1 LHEVLDIPNGNRF
14 VCELSGGE
22 QRRVSLALTLL
33 NNSCLIILDEPTVG
47 IDMII
52 TSGIWKYL
60 NYRCKEGLTILFVTQ
75 YVEEATHANRVGFMR
90 NGRMLEENSPTALM
104 KEYKELRL
112 EKIFLKLCQKEDNQ
126 SLNNYVD
133 LNNKNKQ
140 ILMDSYQQIEKDS
153 EIFPKRQNYST
164 ALWILF
170 VLIQKNILKLT
181 RMGFPSL
188 LIILLPAI
196 QAIAFCLLFSK
207 ESIEVNVITS
217 YSFCLKIQILCA
229 LRKPSIF

>member
-1 LHEVLDIPNGNRF
+1 MHELLDIPNGNRL

-22 QRRVSLALTLL
+22 QRRVSFALTLL
-33 NNSCLIILDEPTVG
+33 NNSRLIILDEPTVG

-52 TSGIWKYL
+52 TSRIWEYL
-60 NYRCKEGLTILFVTQ
+60 NNRCKEGLTVLFVTQ

-90 NGRMLEENSPTALM
+90 NGRMLEENSPPALM
-104 KEYKELRL
+104 ETYKELRL
-112 EKIFLKLCQKEDNQ
+112 EKIFLKLCQKEDDQ
-126 SLNNYVD
+126 SLNNYKD
-133 LNNKNKQ
+133 LNNNKQ
-140 ILMDSYQQIEKDS
+140 ILKDSYQQIEKCS
-153 EIFPKRQNYST
+153 QIFSKRQNYST

-170 VLIQKNILKLT
+170 VLIQRNILKLT

-188 LIILLPAI
+188 VIILLPAI
-196 QAIAFCLLFSK
+196 QATTFCLLFSK

-217 YSFCLKIQILCA
+217 YSFCLKIKILCA